1 MIAIVLMFVIM
12 IGGNVM
18 NNWRIYLNG
27 KGYRHCRPFL
37 DWCKELPEVKTDKK
51 GNKFIF
57 VSDLLKYKG
66 KLVGTNLHNQTRLNW
81 MVWFKNEVVAFS
93 EVDKFIKSLN
103 LSAEML
109 EKIKTYGIAGTL
121 SSNFSGEEL
130 RAIFEIIGLEKWI
143 E

>member
-1 MIAIVLMFVIM
+1 
-12 IGGNVM
+12 M

-27 KGYRHCRPFL
+27 RGYRHCRPFL

-81 MVWFKNEVVAFS
+81 MTWFKNEVVAFS

-103 LSAEML
+103 LSDVLL
-109 EKIKTYGIAGTL
+109 ESIKTYGIAGTL
-121 SSNFSGEEL
+121 NSNFKKEEL
-130 RAIFEIIGLEKWI
+130 KELFKTISLEKWI
-143 E
+143 D